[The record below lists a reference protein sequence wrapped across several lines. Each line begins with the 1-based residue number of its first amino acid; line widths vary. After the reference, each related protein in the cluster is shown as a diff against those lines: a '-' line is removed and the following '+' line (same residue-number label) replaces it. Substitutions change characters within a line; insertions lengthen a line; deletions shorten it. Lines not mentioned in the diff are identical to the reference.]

1 LRNGEMNGMRGHTTS
16 ETLYDP
22 TLTRINGKHV
32 AFFQMPAPYH
42 LKGGWEESQKENQE
56 RALKVWQSYAENLSE
71 RNLIAVS
78 SETPLD
84 IERRISCMVNGSI
97 KHGDYSPVQMG
108 YYRPNDL
115 CSTTKTPIAG
125 LYLCGASVYPGGL
138 IIGGPGYLAAN
149 TICEDLQL
157 KKWWTMPPKIRKYVE
172 EYVQ

>member
-1 LRNGEMNGMRGHTTS
+1 V

-22 TLTRINGKHV
+22 TLSRINGKHV
-32 AFFQMPAPYH
+32 AFFQMPAPYD
-42 LKGGWEESQKENQE
+42 LKGGWERGQKENE
-56 RALKVWQSYAENLSE
+56 EKALGVWQSYTENLSQE
-71 RNLIAVS
+71 NIIAVS

-84 IERRISCMVNGSI
+84 IERRIACMVKGSI
-97 KHGDYSPVQMG
+97 KHGDYSPLQMG

-115 CSTTKTPIAG
+115 CSTTSTPITG

-149 TICEDLQL
+149 RICEDLQL
-157 KKWWTMPPKIRKYVE
+157 KKWWTMPAKIRKYVE